1 MFSTLTLS
9 IITLSYLALLFGLAI
24 YVEKRARVRGGFTN
38 SPWVYALSLAVFFTS
53 WTFYGSVGF
62 AINNGLQ
69 FFAIYVG
76 AIAGLLLGAN
86 AIKRMILAKQNL
98 RLTSVA
104 DLIST
109 RYRRS
114 QRIAAL
120 VTLACLIGLLPYIVL
135 QLRAISSAVEL
146 LTPATNVSSW
156 SLDGILITLM
166 MALITIIFG
175 VRRLDPTERHEGII
189 AVLVAECLVKLV
201 ALLAVGAYV
210 TYEVFDGFS
219 DILRK
224 LDQAGLAQVYSFGA
238 EGAGYSWIALTL
250 LGAGAILLL
259 PRQFHVTV
267 VENSNPEHLNAA
279 LGLFPFYTIL
289 INLFVI
295 PLAGAG
301 LLMGLPAEQGDQFV
315 LLIPQMLN
323 SQSLTLIA
331 YIGGFAAATGM
342 IIVTTLTLATMISNH
357 LVIPIWRRLRPAT
370 NLSNSLLQI
379 RWFLVV
385 LILMTSYLFA
395 ISLDASY
402 ILVALGLLSFA
413 AILQLAPA
421 GLLGLFWRGG
431 NSLGAAL
438 GLLVGYALW
447 GLTLLAPAMVREGW
461 LPDSLITD
469 GLFGVNW
476 LRPEAL
482 FGLEGLPPLAHSVF
496 WSLGFNLLFYVVGS
510 LIYRPQKMERNLRAE
525 LFETMVK
532 GESTVFRH
540 ARPTGLESYIQ
551 REPKMREVEQLL
563 KRYLTSDKADLL
575 LQSVC
580 EDLQLGAKSR
590 LTIIELME
598 LHRMIEQRLAGSIG
612 AASAHSAVEESINYS
627 EREAADL
634 RSLFSHLASELNAS
648 VIENDNSGEG
658 IDMLA
663 RLQESNEQQTQT
675 LKNLQRRVE
684 QLEQVVDRQ
693 YEEIFNY
700 RVAAQRLEVERE
712 ELIKK
717 LDRRHESGA
726 E

>member
-9 IITLSYLALLFGLAI
+9 IITLSYLGLLFVLAV

-76 AIAGLLLGAN
+76 AIAGLIFGAK
-86 AIKRMILAKQNL
+86 ALKRMILAKQNL

-120 VTLACLIGLLPYIVL
+120 VTLACLIGLMPYIVL
-135 QLRAISSAVEL
+135 QLRAIGSAVDL
-146 LTPATNVSSW
+146 LTPSTETIGW
-156 SLDGILITLM
+156 SLDGVLITLM

-189 AVLVAECLVKLV
+189 AVLVAECLVKLF
-201 ALLAVGAYV
+201 ALLALGAYV
-210 TYEVFDGFS
+210 TYGVFDGFS
-219 DILRK
+219 DILRQ
-224 LDQAGLAQVYSFGA
+224 LDQAGLQQVYSFGS
-238 EGAGYSWIALTL
+238 EGAGYSWVALIL
-250 LGAGAILLL
+250 LGAAAIVLL

-267 VENSNPEHLNAA
+267 VENSNPEHLSTAV
-279 LGLFPFYTIL
+279 GLFPFYTIL

-301 LLMGLPAEQGDQFV
+301 LLLGLPAEQGDQFV
-315 LLIPQMLN
+315 LLIPQLLN
-323 SQSLTLIA
+323 SPALTLIA

-342 IIVTTLTLATMISNH
+342 IIVTTLTLATMASNH
-357 LVIPIWRRLRPAT
+357 LVIPIWRRLRPGT
-370 NLSNSLLQI
+370 NLASSLLEI
-379 RWFLVV
+379 RWALVV
-385 LILMTSYLFA
+385 LILMLSYGFA
-395 ISLDASY
+395 ASLHASY
-402 ILVALGLLSFA
+402 ILVALGLISFA
-413 AILQLAPA
+413 AILQLVPA
-421 GLLGLFWRGG
+421 GLVGLFWRGG

-438 GLLVGYALW
+438 GLIVGYGLW
-447 GLTLLAPAMVREGW
+447 AFTLVIPAMVREGW
-461 LPDSLITD
+461 IDASLMTD
-469 GLFGVNW
+469 GLFGQFW

-482 FGLEGLPPLAHSVF
+482 FGYEGLPSLAHSVF
-496 WSLGFNLLFYVVGS
+496 WSLGFNLLFYIVGS
-510 LIYRPQKMERNLRAE
+510 LAYRPHKMERSLRVE
-525 LFETMVK
+525 LFDTMEK

-540 ARPTGLESYIQ
+540 ARPTGLESYIL
-551 REPKMREVEQLL
+551 REPKMVEVEQLL
-563 KRYLTSDKADLL
+563 KRYLTGDKADLM

-580 EDLQLGAKSR
+580 EDLQLGSKST

-612 AASAHSAVEESINYS
+612 AASAHSAIEEAIDYS

-648 VIENDNSGEG
+648 VIENDSDGEG

-663 RLQESNEQQTQT
+663 RLQESNEEQTQK
-675 LKNLQRRVE
+675 LKSLQRRVE
-684 QLEQVVDRQ
+684 QLEETVDRQ
-693 YEEIFNY
+693 YKEIFDY
-700 RVAAQRLEVERE
+700 RMTAQRLQVERE
-712 ELIKK
+712 DLIKK
-717 LDRRHESGA
+717 LDRRGKPTE
-726 E
+726 

>member
-9 IITLSYLALLFGLAI
+9 IITLSYLGLLFVLAV

-76 AIAGLLLGAN
+76 AIAGLIFGAK
-86 AIKRMILAKQNL
+86 ALKRMILAKQNL

-120 VTLACLIGLLPYIVL
+120 VTLACLIGLMPYIVL
-135 QLRAISSAVEL
+135 QLRAIGSAVDL
-146 LTPATNVSSW
+146 LTPSTETIGW
-156 SLDGILITLM
+156 SLNGVLITLM

-189 AVLVAECLVKLV
+189 AVLVAECLVKLF
-201 ALLAVGAYV
+201 ALLALGAYV
-210 TYEVFDGFS
+210 TYGVFDGFS
-219 DILRK
+219 DILRQ
-224 LDQAGLAQVYSFGA
+224 LDQAGLQQVYSFGS
-238 EGAGYSWIALTL
+238 EGAGYSWVALIL
-250 LGAGAILLL
+250 LGAAAIVLL

-267 VENSNPEHLNAA
+267 VENSNPEHLSTAV
-279 LGLFPFYTIL
+279 GLFPFYTIL

-301 LLMGLPAEQGDQFV
+301 LLLGLPAEQGDQFV
-315 LLIPQMLN
+315 LLIPQLLN
-323 SQSLTLIA
+323 SPALTLIA

-342 IIVTTLTLATMISNH
+342 IIVTTLTLATMASNH
-357 LVIPIWRRLRPAT
+357 LVIPIWRRLRPGT
-370 NLSNSLLQI
+370 NLASSLLEI
-379 RWFLVV
+379 RWALVV
-385 LILMTSYLFA
+385 LILMLSYGFA
-395 ISLDASY
+395 ASLHASY
-402 ILVALGLLSFA
+402 ILVALGLISFA
-413 AILQLAPA
+413 AILQLVPA
-421 GLLGLFWRGG
+421 GLVGLFWRGG

-438 GLLVGYALW
+438 GLLVGYGLW
-447 GLTLLAPAMVREGW
+447 AFTLVIPAMVREGW
-461 LPDSLITD
+461 IDASLMTD
-469 GLFGVNW
+469 GLFGQFW

-482 FGLEGLPPLAHSVF
+482 FGYEGLPSLAHSVF
-496 WSLGFNLLFYVVGS
+496 WSLGFNLLFYIVGS
-510 LIYRPQKMERNLRAE
+510 LAYRPHKMERSLRVE
-525 LFETMVK
+525 LFDTMEK

-540 ARPTGLESYIQ
+540 ARPTGLESYIL
-551 REPKMREVEQLL
+551 REPKMVEVEQLL
-563 KRYLTSDKADLL
+563 KRYLTGDKADLM

-580 EDLQLGAKSR
+580 EDLQLGSKST

-612 AASAHSAVEESINYS
+612 AASAHSAIEEAIDYS

-648 VIENDNSGEG
+648 VIENDSDGEG

-663 RLQESNEQQTQT
+663 RLQESNEEQTQK
-675 LKNLQRRVE
+675 LKSLQRRVE
-684 QLEQVVDRQ
+684 QLEETVDRQ
-693 YEEIFNY
+693 YKEIFDY
-700 RVAAQRLEVERE
+700 RVTAQRLQVERE
-712 ELIKK
+712 DLIKK
-717 LDRRHESGA
+717 LDRRGKPTE
-726 E
+726 

>member
-9 IITLSYLALLFGLAI
+9 IITLSYLGLLFVLAV

-76 AIAGLLLGAN
+76 AIAGLIFGAK
-86 AIKRMILAKQNL
+86 ALKRMILAKQNL

-120 VTLACLIGLLPYIVL
+120 VTLACLIGLMPYIVL
-135 QLRAISSAVEL
+135 QLRAVGSAVDL
-146 LTPATNVSSW
+146 LTPSTETIGW
-156 SLDGILITLM
+156 SLNGVLITLM

-189 AVLVAECLVKLV
+189 AVLVAECLVKLF
-201 ALLAVGAYV
+201 ALLALGAYV
-210 TYEVFDGFS
+210 TYGVFDGFS
-219 DILRK
+219 DILRQ
-224 LDQAGLAQVYSFGA
+224 LDQAGLQQVYSFGS
-238 EGAGYSWIALTL
+238 EGAGYSWVALIL
-250 LGAGAILLL
+250 LGAAAIVLL

-267 VENSNPEHLNAA
+267 VENSNPEHLSTAV
-279 LGLFPFYTIL
+279 GLFPFYTIL

-301 LLMGLPAEQGDQFV
+301 LLLGLPAEQGDQFV
-315 LLIPQMLN
+315 LLIPQLLN
-323 SQSLTLIA
+323 SPALTLIA

-342 IIVTTLTLATMISNH
+342 IIVTTLTLATMASNH
-357 LVIPIWRRLRPAT
+357 LVIPIWRRLRPGT
-370 NLSNSLLQI
+370 NLASSLLEI
-379 RWFLVV
+379 RWALVV
-385 LILMTSYLFA
+385 LILMLSYGFA
-395 ISLDASY
+395 ASLHASY
-402 ILVALGLLSFA
+402 ILVALGLISFA
-413 AILQLAPA
+413 AILQLVPA
-421 GLLGLFWRGG
+421 GLVGLFWRGG

-438 GLLVGYALW
+438 GLLVGYGLW
-447 GLTLLAPAMVREGW
+447 AFTLVIPAMVREGW
-461 LPDSLITD
+461 IDASLMTD
-469 GLFGVNW
+469 GLFGQFW

-482 FGLEGLPPLAHSVF
+482 FGYEGLPSLAHSVF
-496 WSLGFNLLFYVVGS
+496 WSLGFNLLFYIVGS
-510 LIYRPQKMERNLRAE
+510 LAYRPHKMERSLRVE
-525 LFETMVK
+525 LFDTMEK

-540 ARPTGLESYIQ
+540 ARPTGLESYIL
-551 REPKMREVEQLL
+551 REPKMVEVEQLL
-563 KRYLTSDKADLL
+563 KRYLTGDKADLM

-580 EDLQLGAKSR
+580 EDLQLGSKST

-612 AASAHSAVEESINYS
+612 AASAHSAIEEAIDYS

-648 VIENDNSGEG
+648 VIENDSDGEG

-663 RLQESNEQQTQT
+663 RLQESNEEQTQK
-675 LKNLQRRVE
+675 LKSLQRRVE
-684 QLEQVVDRQ
+684 QLEETVDRQ
-693 YEEIFNY
+693 YKEIFDY
-700 RVAAQRLEVERE
+700 RVTAQRLQVERE
-712 ELIKK
+712 DLIKK
-717 LDRRHESGA
+717 LDRRGKPTE
-726 E
+726 

>member
-1 MFSTLTLS
+1 
-9 IITLSYLALLFGLAI
+9 LAV

-76 AIAGLLLGAN
+76 AIAGLIFGAK
-86 AIKRMILAKQNL
+86 ALKRMILAKQNL

-120 VTLACLIGLLPYIVL
+120 VTLACLIGLMPYIVL
-135 QLRAISSAVEL
+135 QLRAIGSAVDL
-146 LTPATNVSSW
+146 LTPSTETIGW
-156 SLDGILITLM
+156 SLDGVLITLM

-189 AVLVAECLVKLV
+189 AVLVAECLVKLF
-201 ALLAVGAYV
+201 ALLALGAYV
-210 TYEVFDGFS
+210 TYGVFDGFS
-219 DILRK
+219 DILRQ
-224 LDQAGLAQVYSFGA
+224 LDQAGLQQVYSFGS
-238 EGAGYSWIALTL
+238 EGAGYSWVALIL
-250 LGAGAILLL
+250 LGAAAIVLL

-267 VENSNPEHLNAA
+267 VENSNPEHLSTAV
-279 LGLFPFYTIL
+279 GLFPFYTIL

-301 LLMGLPAEQGDQFV
+301 LLLGLPAEQGDQFV
-315 LLIPQMLN
+315 LLIPQLLN
-323 SQSLTLIA
+323 SPALTLIA

-342 IIVTTLTLATMISNH
+342 IIVTTLTLATMASNH
-357 LVIPIWRRLRPAT
+357 LVIPIWRRLRPGT
-370 NLSNSLLQI
+370 NLASSLLEI
-379 RWFLVV
+379 RWALVV
-385 LILMTSYLFA
+385 LILMLSYGFA
-395 ISLDASY
+395 ASLHASY
-402 ILVALGLLSFA
+402 ILVALGLISFA
-413 AILQLAPA
+413 AILQLVPA
-421 GLLGLFWRGG
+421 GLVGLFWRGG

-438 GLLVGYALW
+438 GLLVGYGLW
-447 GLTLLAPAMVREGW
+447 AFTLVIPAMVREGW
-461 LPDSLITD
+461 IDASLMTD
-469 GLFGVNW
+469 GLFGQFW

-482 FGLEGLPPLAHSVF
+482 FGYEGLPSLAHSVF
-496 WSLGFNLLFYVVGS
+496 WSLGFNLLFYIVGS
-510 LIYRPQKMERNLRAE
+510 LAYRPHKMERSLRVE
-525 LFETMVK
+525 LFDTMEK

-540 ARPTGLESYIQ
+540 ARPTGLESYIL
-551 REPKMREVEQLL
+551 REPKMVEVEQLL
-563 KRYLTSDKADLL
+563 KRYLTGDKADLM

-580 EDLQLGAKSR
+580 EDLQLGSKST

-612 AASAHSAVEESINYS
+612 AASAHSAIEEAIDYS

-648 VIENDNSGEG
+648 VIENDSDGEG

-663 RLQESNEQQTQT
+663 RLQESNEEQTQK
-675 LKNLQRRVE
+675 LKSLQRRVE
-684 QLEQVVDRQ
+684 QLEETVDRQ
-693 YEEIFNY
+693 YKEIFDY
-700 RVAAQRLEVERE
+700 RMTAQRLQVERE
-712 ELIKK
+712 DLIKK
-717 LDRRHESGA
+717 LDRRGKPTE
-726 E
+726 

>member
-9 IITLSYLALLFGLAI
+9 IITLSYLGLLFVLAV

-76 AIAGLLLGAN
+76 AIAGLIFGAK
-86 AIKRMILAKQNL
+86 ALKRMILAKQNL

-120 VTLACLIGLLPYIVL
+120 VTLACLIGLMPYIVL
-135 QLRAISSAVEL
+135 QLRAIGSAVDL
-146 LTPATNVSSW
+146 LTPSTETIGW
-156 SLDGILITLM
+156 SLDGVLITLM

-189 AVLVAECLVKLV
+189 AVLVAECLVKLF
-201 ALLAVGAYV
+201 ALLALGAYV
-210 TYEVFDGFS
+210 TYGVFDGFS
-219 DILRK
+219 DILRQ
-224 LDQAGLAQVYSFGA
+224 LDQAGLQQVYSFGS
-238 EGAGYSWIALTL
+238 EGAGYSWVALIL
-250 LGAGAILLL
+250 LGAAAIVLL

-267 VENSNPEHLNAA
+267 VENSNPEHLSTAV
-279 LGLFPFYTIL
+279 GLFPFYTIL

-301 LLMGLPAEQGDQFV
+301 LLLGLPAEQGDQFV
-315 LLIPQMLN
+315 LLIPQLLN
-323 SQSLTLIA
+323 SPALTLIA

-342 IIVTTLTLATMISNH
+342 IIVTTLTLATMASNH
-357 LVIPIWRRLRPAT
+357 LVIPIWRRLRPGT
-370 NLSNSLLQI
+370 NLASSLLEI
-379 RWFLVV
+379 RWALVV
-385 LILMTSYLFA
+385 LILMLSYGFA
-395 ISLDASY
+395 ASLHASY
-402 ILVALGLLSFA
+402 ILVALGLISFA
-413 AILQLAPA
+413 AILQLVPA
-421 GLLGLFWRGG
+421 GLVGLFWRGG

-438 GLLVGYALW
+438 GLLVGYGLW
-447 GLTLLAPAMVREGW
+447 AFTLVIPAMVREGW
-461 LPDSLITD
+461 IDASLMTD
-469 GLFGVNW
+469 GLFGQFW

-482 FGLEGLPPLAHSVF
+482 FGYEGLPSLAHSVF
-496 WSLGFNLLFYVVGS
+496 WSLGFNLLFYIVGS
-510 LIYRPQKMERNLRAE
+510 LAYRPHKMERSLRVE
-525 LFETMVK
+525 LFDTMEK

-540 ARPTGLESYIQ
+540 ARPTGLESYIL
-551 REPKMREVEQLL
+551 REPKMVEVEQLL
-563 KRYLTSDKADLL
+563 KRYLTGDKADLM

-580 EDLQLGAKSR
+580 EDLQLGSKST

-612 AASAHSAVEESINYS
+612 AASAHSAIEEAIDYS

-648 VIENDNSGEG
+648 VIENDSDGEG

-663 RLQESNEQQTQT
+663 RLQESNEEQTQK
-675 LKNLQRRVE
+675 LKSLQRRVE
-684 QLEQVVDRQ
+684 QLEETVDRQ
-693 YEEIFNY
+693 YKEIFDY
-700 RVAAQRLEVERE
+700 RMTAQRLQVERE
-712 ELIKK
+712 DLIKK
-717 LDRRHESGA
+717 LDRRGKPTE
-726 E
+726 

>member
-9 IITLSYLALLFGLAI
+9 IITLSYLGLLFVLAV

-76 AIAGLLLGAN
+76 AIAGLIFGAK
-86 AIKRMILAKQNL
+86 ALKRMILAKQNL

-120 VTLACLIGLLPYIVL
+120 VTLACLIGLMPYIVL
-135 QLRAISSAVEL
+135 QLRAIGSAVDL
-146 LTPATNVSSW
+146 LTPSTETIGW
-156 SLDGILITLM
+156 SLDGVLITLM

-189 AVLVAECLVKLV
+189 AVLVAECLVKLF
-201 ALLAVGAYV
+201 ALLALGAYV
-210 TYEVFDGFS
+210 TYGVFDGFS
-219 DILRK
+219 DILRQ
-224 LDQAGLAQVYSFGA
+224 LDQAGLQQVYSFGS
-238 EGAGYSWIALTL
+238 EGAGYSWVALIL
-250 LGAGAILLL
+250 LGAAAIVLL

-267 VENSNPEHLNAA
+267 VENSNPEHLSTAV
-279 LGLFPFYTIL
+279 GLFPFYTIL

-301 LLMGLPAEQGDQFV
+301 LLLGLPAEQGDQFV
-315 LLIPQMLN
+315 LLIPQLLN
-323 SQSLTLIA
+323 SPALTLIA

-342 IIVTTLTLATMISNH
+342 IIVTTLTLATMASNH
-357 LVIPIWRRLRPAT
+357 LVIPIWRRLRPGT
-370 NLSNSLLQI
+370 NLASSLLEI
-379 RWFLVV
+379 RWALVV
-385 LILMTSYLFA
+385 LILMLSYGFA
-395 ISLDASY
+395 ASLHASY
-402 ILVALGLLSFA
+402 ILVALGLISFA
-413 AILQLAPA
+413 AILQLVPA
-421 GLLGLFWRGG
+421 GLVGLFWRGG

-438 GLLVGYALW
+438 GLLVGYGLW
-447 GLTLLAPAMVREGW
+447 AFTLVIPAMVREGW
-461 LPDSLITD
+461 IDASLMTD
-469 GLFGVNW
+469 GLFGQFW

-482 FGLEGLPPLAHSVF
+482 FGYEGLPSLAHSVF
-496 WSLGFNLLFYVVGS
+496 WSLCFNLLFYIVGS
-510 LIYRPQKMERNLRAE
+510 FAYRPHKMERSLRVE
-525 LFETMVK
+525 LFDTMEK

-540 ARPTGLESYIQ
+540 ARPTGLESYIL
-551 REPKMREVEQLL
+551 REPKMVEVEQLL
-563 KRYLTSDKADLL
+563 KRYLTGDKADLM

-580 EDLQLGAKSR
+580 EDLQLGSKST

-612 AASAHSAVEESINYS
+612 AASAHSAIEEAIDYS

-648 VIENDNSGEG
+648 VIENDSDGEG

-663 RLQESNEQQTQT
+663 RLQESNEEQTQK
-675 LKNLQRRVE
+675 LKSLQRRVE
-684 QLEQVVDRQ
+684 QLEETVDRQ
-693 YEEIFNY
+693 YKEIFDY
-700 RVAAQRLEVERE
+700 RVTAQRLQVERE
-712 ELIKK
+712 DLIKK
-717 LDRRHESGA
+717 LDRRGKPTE
-726 E
+726 